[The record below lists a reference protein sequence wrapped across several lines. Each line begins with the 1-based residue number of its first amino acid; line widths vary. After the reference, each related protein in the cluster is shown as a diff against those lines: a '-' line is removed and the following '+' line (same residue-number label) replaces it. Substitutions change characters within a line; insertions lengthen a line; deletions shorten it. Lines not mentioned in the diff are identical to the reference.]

1 MEITVIRGKEEKIG
15 TARRWLLVIVLT
27 LLWSSLWTMLR
38 KAIPIS
44 DELHQFVYCVGMLP
58 VAYLVPDKNTRRR
71 IEYTQFT
78 LTETG
83 FRIPRISWRSEIFWE
98 DVEAIEM
105 KSKNEISEKLFPKM
119 KLRINNRKKY
129 LSEKEERKKTDGKE
143 SDYFMLLVPLHELE
157 LSANEVYDI
166 FIEYWEYNKN
176 KAIDV

>member
-1 MEITVIRGKEEKIG
+1 MEITVICGKMW
-15 TARRWLLVIVLT
+15 TASRLLLVMVLT
-27 LLWSSLWTMLR
+27 LLWTSLWAMLR

-44 DELHQFVYCVGMLP
+44 DELHQFVYSVGMLP
-58 VAYLVPDKNTRRR
+58 AVYLLPDKYTRRG

-105 KSKNEISEKLFPKM
+105 KSKNDISEKLFPKM

-143 SDYFMLLVPLHELE
+143 SDYFILLVPLHELE

-166 FIEYWEYNKN
+166 FIEYWEYNKS
-176 KAIDV
+176 KVIDM